1 MPVLSSFVLLF
12 HSLEFQEFLI
22 IGIVIVRIRSS
33 IPLSDT
39 PFSPTH
45 RLNVAVIVIV
55 ALSFRIITAL
65 AI

>member
-1 MPVLSSFVLLF
+1 MPALSPFVLLF

-22 IGIVIVRIRSS
+22 IGIVIVRVRSS
-33 IPLSDT
+33 IPLSNT
-39 PFSPTH
+39 SFSPSH

-65 AI
+65 AL